1 MTEPDNYRPPRQNGR
16 TADTAADRRFG
27 TGVLVLVVL
36 ALAWPWYAWFV
47 GDLLDRRRLALEA
60 AQLEAALAAQAE
72 QARQASELARQGR
85 LARERERRVAAVRV
99 AGVSDAAD
107 SPVVIARLGEASLEE
122 ARETLCRQAGEWL
135 RRSASGTRLRIQRHN
150 GSRPATDGGELRCP

>member
-85 LARERERRVAAVRV
+85 LARERERRMAAVRV
-99 AGVSDAAD
+99 AGVSDAAGA
-107 SPVVIARLGEASLEE
+107 PVVIARLGEASLEE

-135 RRSASGTRLRIQRHN
+135 RRPTAGIRLRIQRHN
-150 GSRPATDGGELRCP
+150 GSLPATDVGELSCP